1 MTIDI
6 DSGWILALV
15 LLAGLFCG
23 GLLHRVWPWSNLLF
37 KPRS

>member
-6 DSGWILALV
+6 DSGWILALAV
-15 LLAGLFCG
+15 LG

-37 KPRS
+37 KPRA